1 MFGVHGVPTEQRRRA
16 EFESGDYFCT
26 DRDLFRVEEVVGD
39 HVLVE
44 NCRDGELVDVPCSD
58 LRRLRRVERE
68 AALPPEGGDA
78 EQSGA
83 PAY

>member
-1 MFGVHGVPTEQRRRA
+1 MFGVHGVSTELRRRRA
-16 EFESGDYFCT
+16 EFEPGDYFCT

-44 NCRDGELVDVPCSD
+44 NCRDGELIDVPCVE

-68 AALPPEGGDA
+68 PAAIAGGGGV
-78 EQSGA
+78 GA
-83 PAY
+83 